1 MNFGEK
7 KINGY
12 SKASFE
18 SKKICEKDLFPKI
31 LFPRTT
37 FAHKIVVPN

>member
-7 KINGY
+7 KLKN

-37 FAHKIVVPN
+37 FAHKIVVPK